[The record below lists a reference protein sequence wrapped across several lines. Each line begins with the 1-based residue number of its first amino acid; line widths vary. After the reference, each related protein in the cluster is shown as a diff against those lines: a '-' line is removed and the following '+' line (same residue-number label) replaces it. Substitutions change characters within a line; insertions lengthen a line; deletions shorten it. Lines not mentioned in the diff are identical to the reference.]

1 MPLFPLGTVLFPG
14 LLLPLHI
21 FEERYRRLVHELIE
35 LPEGTPRRF
44 GVVAIR
50 EGRETGADSVR
61 ALHKVGCTAELRRV
75 QPYDDGRFDIV
86 TSGVTRFVLREVDA
100 SLPYLTGDVELLRE
114 TAGEPDDLTTVVAD
128 LFGEYLEVLG
138 TTRGVEIE
146 SPELPDDALLLSYLI
161 AATMLLDLADKQELL
176 EAEDAAHRLRIE
188 ARLLRREL
196 GLLRAVGAVPPPEQ
210 LREGTSLN

>member
-1 MPLFPLGTVLFPG
+1 M
-14 LLLPLHI
+14 
-21 FEERYRRLVHELIE
+21 
-35 LPEGTPRRF
+35 
-44 GVVAIR
+44 
-50 EGRETGADSVR
+50 
-61 ALHKVGCTAELRRV
+61 
-75 QPYDDGRFDIV
+75 
-86 TSGVTRFVLREVDA
+86 
-100 SLPYLTGDVELLRE
+100 
-114 TAGEPDDLTTVVAD
+114 
-128 LFGEYLEVLG
+128 LG